1 MAGADPTPK
10 SDFKPAEADCWTV
23 GGGTGA
29 GAVPTPKIDFRP
41 AAAAP
46 VDWTVP
52 LTGGAVGCGGG
63 GTAAA
68 AETPSI
74 ALSSAALL
82 RCGVGF
88 RAVLPDV
95 TKPFHRLKPL
105 LPDFRLPLNP
115 IPFSGGPM
123 ASFHPACLPRPVD
136 AARFARR
143 PAEPERPWDAA
154 LEYGCGALGCDM
166 TGGGGADGV
175 LPVVALATG
184 APFGTAPPAM
194 VDKIL
199 STAAWPEP
207 FGTSLSTMLLLF
219 STEVFSKCA
228 QTHNFPRKLEQA
240 PCRDV
245 PPTNSSSITTSTH
258 PVVALCMPI
267 TVPSKRRCKQQQLR
281 FSHNQCLPRATNFHR
296 LPRAPKGIPL
306 AHRLTIL
313 SPISGASSLL

>member
-41 AAAAP
+41 AAAAAP

-115 IPFSGGPM
+115 IPFSGGPT
-123 ASFHPACLPRPVD
+123 ASFHPACLPRPAD

-154 LEYGCGALGCDM
+154 LEYDCGALGCDM

-184 APFGTAPPAM
+184 ALHYA
-194 VDKIL
+194 L
-199 STAAWPEP
+199 Y
-207 FGTSLSTMLLLF
+207 
-219 STEVFSKCA
+219 
-228 QTHNFPRKLEQA
+228 RKLKPWDHAAGNLLHREAGGFSAHLDGSSYAVTGPDVSHGFLYA
-240 PCRDV
+240 PDEE
-245 PPTNSSSITTSTH
+245 SWA
-258 PVVALCMPI
+258 AL
-267 TVPSKRRCKQQQLR
+267 TE
-281 FSHNQCLPRATNFHR
+281 T
-296 LPRAPKGIPL
+296 
-306 AHRLTIL
+306 LT
-313 SPISGASSLL
+313 A